1 MSEGD
6 TLRSSNEIIIS
17 TNQFKNID
25 DIYSINNTALPDNI
39 KVEYTIYSNEEDTF
53 TNENSKILQKD
64 AVRLLNGDYHL
75 DLPGYIKRKY
85 IYKIKVYSSE
95 NESIVATYY
104 FRYE

>member
-1 MSEGD
+1 MGD
-6 TLRSSNEIIIS
+6 EEPLRSFNEIIIS
-17 TNQFKNID
+17 TNQFKNTE
-25 DIYSINNTALPDNI
+25 DIYSTNNTALPYNI
-39 KVEYTIYSNEEDTF
+39 KIEYTIYSNEEDTF

-75 DLPGYIKRKY
+75 DLPGNIRKNY
-85 IYKIKVYSSE
+85 IYKIKLYSIE